1 MLFTLT
7 VPVSLT
13 VTVAVP
19 EMTIVLPIDA
29 TAPTVTVKRPG
40 AVVLNAP
47 PVTVVVGVMIGPAG
61 LTLHT
66 AQDVMS
72 FVDPS
77 MKVPCAVSA
86 CVSGIGV
93 AEYVRVID
101 VVAGET
107 VMLVSPSEHEEFG
120 IEASMS

>member
-1 MLFTLT
+1 
-7 VPVSLT
+7 
-13 VTVAVP
+13 
-19 EMTIVLPIDA
+19 MTIVLPIDA
-29 TAPTVTVKRPG
+29 TAPTVTVKEPG
-40 AVVLNAP
+40 VVVLKAP
-47 PVTVVVGVMIGPAG
+47 PVTVVVGIMTGPAG

-72 FVDPS
+72 FMEPS

-101 VVAGET
+101 AVAGET

-120 IEASMS
+120 IDASMSMITPESRAPLSGPT